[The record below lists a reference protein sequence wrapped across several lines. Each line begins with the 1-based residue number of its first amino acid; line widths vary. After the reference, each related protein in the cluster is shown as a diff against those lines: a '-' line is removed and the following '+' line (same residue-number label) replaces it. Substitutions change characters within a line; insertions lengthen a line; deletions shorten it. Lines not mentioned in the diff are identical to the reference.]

1 MKTLA
6 APAPATNLSPP
17 TTTEQRWRERVRAW
31 RESGKTIEEFSA
43 GREFAAG
50 TLRWWSS
57 RLGRI
62 EESPRFVRVV
72 PREAPVAARDLVVE
86 VGHARIR
93 VAPGFEPAL
102 LAAVVRA
109 LGEEER

>member
-1 MKTLA
+1 MASNTRTHLR
-6 APAPATNLSPP
+6 P
-17 TTTEQRWRERVRAW
+17 RRVHRD
-31 RESGKTIEEFSA
+31 RRSMFSA

-57 RLGRI
+57 RLGRV
-62 EESPRFVRVV
+62 EAAPRFVRVV

-86 VGHARIR
+86 VGRARIR

-102 LAAVVRA
+102 LSAVVRA
-109 LGEEER
+109 LGEVER